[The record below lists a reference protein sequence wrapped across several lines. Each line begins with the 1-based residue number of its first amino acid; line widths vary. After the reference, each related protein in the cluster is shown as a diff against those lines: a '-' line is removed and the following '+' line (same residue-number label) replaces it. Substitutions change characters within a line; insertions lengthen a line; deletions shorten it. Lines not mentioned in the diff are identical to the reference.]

1 MLGVGKAVLQTA
13 AIAGVVVVIML
24 YVPQVREFLGLP
36 PRA

>member
-1 MLGVGKAVLQTA
+1 MLGIGKAVAQTA
-13 AIAGVVVVIML
+13 LIAAVVVVIML

>member
-1 MLGVGKAVLQTA
+1 MLGIGKAVLQTA
-13 AIAGVVVVIML
+13 LIAVVVVVLML